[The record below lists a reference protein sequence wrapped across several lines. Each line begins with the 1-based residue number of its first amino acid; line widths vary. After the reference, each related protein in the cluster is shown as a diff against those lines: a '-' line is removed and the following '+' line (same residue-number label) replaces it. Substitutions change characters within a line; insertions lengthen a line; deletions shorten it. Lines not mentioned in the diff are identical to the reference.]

1 MVRGW
6 STSLSGEAEGA
17 GLGQQGEEAASGGPN
32 SNTQCLQ
39 ADCQGHKARLF
50 IYVCGRGT

>member
-1 MVRGW
+1 MVRGR

-17 GLGQQGEEAASGGPN
+17 GLGQQEEAASGGPN
-32 SNTQCLQ
+32 SNAQCLQ
-39 ADCQGHKARLF
+39 ADCQGYKARLF